1 MFIWCLFLFNYRTEV
16 SIYLQIDSEIKSIN
30 NSKYVMKKCVQNLWK
45 PFLLIFRSHK
55 ICDIPLPTVFENKNK
70 VQITYNTVS
79 YIAFEKYKGILG
91 SLESTRVH

>member
-1 MFIWCLFLFNYRTEV
+1 MC
-16 SIYLQIDSEIKSIN
+16 S
-30 NSKYVMKKCVQNLWK
+30 NLWK

-55 ICDIPLPTVFENKNK
+55 ICDISLPTVFENKNK

-91 SLESTRVH
+91 S